1 MIISFIISSS
11 SAPEKHVE
19 KLQKEGIP
27 TSASALT
34 IVASQSSIC
43 NLAKNSPIPELFL
56 QKYEELKA
64 KKLVILSIHMYMS
77 LVKNKDNNN

>member
-1 MIISFIISSS
+1 MIIFFIIRSS

-19 KLQKEGIP
+19 KLQKEGVP
-27 TSASALT
+27 TSASALA

-43 NLAKNSPIPELFL
+43 NLAKKSPVPELFL

-64 KKLVILSIHMYMS
+64 KKLVLS
-77 LVKNKDNNN
+77 

>member
-1 MIISFIISSS
+1 MFSIIRSS

-19 KLQKEGIP
+19 RLQKEGVP

-34 IVASQSSIC
+34 VVASQSSIR
-43 NLAKNSPIPELFL
+43 NLAKNSSVPELFL

-64 KKLVILSIHMYMS
+64 KKLIFLYI
-77 LVKNKDNNN
+77 